1 MEPTCFRRSAA
12 HRSCPGCRLRH
23 RRAAPARPGRDRARR
38 YPFQVG
44 PPQHHQNPRPCG
56 VSYRCRPIGQQS
68 IVLRRP
74 LESTRYTS
82 IEFGR
87 RCRDAGVRPSMG
99 SVGDAYDN
107 AMCESFFAT
116 LECDERQIAPSA
128 TGGQTNLPLSS
139 HFVARTMPLPSHASS
154 LIRSFRFERNTNI
167 SPPYGSAQSACATS
181 ATSPCTPRRKS
192 IGCVATHTRSPARVA
207 IKPGRPAPPPAPAT
221 TSPRRHPS
229 PPVCLR
235 HPARSRSRRPPVGDQ
250 PAHRTAVLPRR
261 PSPAQK

>member
-1 MEPTCFRRSAA
+1 MQRHGRIVPSCAPRRQENIWNYPTRTGFFTTGAA
-12 HRSCPGCRLRH
+12 ACDQASPSSSNASC
-23 RRAAPARPGRDRARR
+23 
-38 YPFQVG
+38 V
-44 PPQHHQNPRPCG
+44 
-56 VSYRCRPIGQQS
+56 
-68 IVLRRP
+68 
-74 LESTRYTS
+74 
-82 IEFGR
+82 
-87 RCRDAGVRPSMG
+87 
-99 SVGDAYDN
+99 
-107 AMCESFFAT
+107 
-116 LECDERQIAPSA
+116 DERQIAPSA

-154 LIRSFRFERNTNI
+154 LIRSFRFERKTNI

-221 TSPRRHPS
+221 TSPCRHPP